1 MAAAQVQLQPDI
13 EYHPDFI
20 KYLDRS
26 KRRLERDTL
35 AKTVPFG
42 LPLRLSSSFVWDGN
56 DIQSRDDWV
65 FALTDNHLEELDRAL
80 SHFKASNK
88 PFGYINRTT
97 FPLPS
102 LGSLLREGSRELHF
116 GRGFFIL
123 RGIPVEKYT
132 TEENIII
139 YTGVSSYVG
148 DLRGRQEKR
157 NPIDGKAVVLSHIK
171 DLTGTYSRENIGGPA
186 STNDKQVFHTDS
198 GDIVSLFCLQRAAEG
213 GESQLASIWQVYNI
227 LAESRPDL
235 IHTLT
240 NDWLFDGFNNAA
252 QPYTARPLLYYQ
264 PASTLASARL
274 IVQYARRYFT
284 GFLAQPRSSTIPP
297 ITEAQAEAL
306 DALHFLGEKHSI
318 QLDFQKGDI
327 QYVNNLAIFHARKG
341 FSNSPSKER
350 HLLRLWLRDS
360 EYTWETPI
368 QLQDRWDEI
377 YNGLSEEEQIFPL
390 EPTLKNVFSW
400 GHGGTMVTYLTLL
413 YLWRI
418 RYRHRLL
425 VVSPPPTYYDG
436 DDIGTTKVGVT
447 KIMPENLSGVERC
460 LDPIGCFLATKLL
473 GIFFPIALIVGPIC
487 HLLKEQEHLQRS
499 YWMEANAA
507 FIIRAGSGM
516 IASALC
522 GALDLLLK
530 NPATLARLRVELD
543 AACRRESDIP
553 MDRLA
558 GLPYLGAVVNESLR
572 MYPPVGPASQGAP
585 RSAIVCGHFI
595 PSGAITTLYALAAY
609 GNDVNFALDASSPG
623 SVGLTTSE
631 RPDWTHQHHLE
642 ACQPFW
648 VGPRNCIGM
657 SLAYVERKLVLAQ
670 LLFRFNAKLAGDAF
684 DFSKQRVYIMR
695 EKHSSST

>member
-390 EPTLKNVFSW
+390 EPTLKNV
-400 GHGGTMVTYLTLL
+400 
-413 YLWRI
+413 
-418 RYRHRLL
+418 
-425 VVSPPPTYYDG
+425 VS
-436 DDIGTTKVGVT
+436 
-447 KIMPENLSGVERC
+447 LQ
-460 LDPIGCFLATKLL
+460 
-473 GIFFPIALIVGPIC
+473 AL
-487 HLLKEQEHLQRS
+487 K
-499 YWMEANAA
+499 
-507 FIIRAGSGM
+507 
-516 IASALC
+516 
-522 GALDLLLK
+522 D
-530 NPATLARLRVELD
+530 
-543 AACRRESDIP
+543 
-553 MDRLA
+553 
-558 GLPYLGAVVNESLR
+558 
-572 MYPPVGPASQGAP
+572 
-585 RSAIVCGHFI
+585 
-595 PSGAITTLYALAAY
+595 
-609 GNDVNFALDASSPG
+609 
-623 SVGLTTSE
+623 
-631 RPDWTHQHHLE
+631 
-642 ACQPFW
+642 
-648 VGPRNCIGM
+648 
-657 SLAYVERKLVLAQ
+657 
-670 LLFRFNAKLAGDAF
+670 
-684 DFSKQRVYIMR
+684 
-695 EKHSSST
+695 